1 MREGA
6 PSLSAS
12 NIDKSSVRVRD
23 SANNIQ
29 HRRLSKGVGGENEEQ
44 AELDQRGQRWLER
57 GEEEVENPALKCV
70 RWMACRDFDARAAA
84 RAPVLKRGA
93 EHGDVVCRAVVHN

>member
-1 MREGA
+1 VALYFVAGDEVREGA
-6 PSLSAS
+6 SSLSAS

-70 RWMACRDFDARAAA
+70 RWMACRDFGCASTSTQTR
-84 RAPVLKRGA
+84 R
-93 EHGDVVCRAVVHN
+93 